1 MAGVNFYSIKV
12 RLILWL
18 VVPMTLLGLMALL
31 VTSSLLSSQA
41 NQVFDRMLLGAARSV
56 EQRLVLRDGQVM
68 LNMPYFT
75 LDVMES
81 ASAEKIFYRVER
93 ANGELLAGFKGLK
106 FPRIGQNEEIRFYNT
121 VFAGN
126 DLRAVFIQIP
136 GATPQTSV
144 VIAVA
149 ESLQGRQ
156 IFAGNILDVLTIMAL
171 LTVILTMITAVLAV
185 HKGLSPLNRLSESIK
200 QRSEHDLRPL
210 KSHVPAE
217 VQPLV
222 DSINALIQRIKD
234 NIEHI
239 QHFNADVSHQL
250 RTPLAEIKTLTELA
264 QQELT
269 QQIQSQASEGDGKDY
284 APQQISTE
292 KTLSYCRCEDDNV
305 FTTQRLR
312 FQQIEQI
319 TDFLSRTTQQLLSYA
334 KTRQSLLDQQ
344 MLQPLRL
351 SAFCKEQVILLAPRI
366 YQQGGELEFISEAEA
381 EIFGDSVMLTGL
393 LTNLIDNA
401 LLYGLRDGAPGLI
414 TVSVGRVSQSEANDP
429 FKSGIEKQADPDIS
443 AAEFGWL
450 SVQDQGPGIAEGQL
464 QSVTE
469 RFVRLD
475 QQSQGSGLGLAI
487 VRQICEFHQ
496 ARLELINAASG
507 GLKVTI
513 RFPLAEK

>member
-156 IFAGNILDVLTIMAL
+156 ILR
-171 LTVILTMITAVLAV
+171 VIFWTC
-185 HKGLSPLNRLSESIK
+185 SPLW
-200 QRSEHDLRPL
+200 
-210 KSHVPAE
+210 
-217 VQPLV
+217 
-222 DSINALIQRIKD
+222 
-234 NIEHI
+234 
-239 QHFNADVSHQL
+239 
-250 RTPLAEIKTLTELA
+250 
-264 QQELT
+264 
-269 QQIQSQASEGDGKDY
+269 
-284 APQQISTE
+284 
-292 KTLSYCRCEDDNV
+292 RC
-305 FTTQRLR
+305 
-312 FQQIEQI
+312 
-319 TDFLSRTTQQLLSYA
+319 
-334 KTRQSLLDQQ
+334 
-344 MLQPLRL
+344 
-351 SAFCKEQVILLAPRI
+351 
-366 YQQGGELEFISEAEA
+366 
-381 EIFGDSVMLTGL
+381 
-393 LTNLIDNA
+393 
-401 LLYGLRDGAPGLI
+401 
-414 TVSVGRVSQSEANDP
+414 
-429 FKSGIEKQADPDIS
+429 
-443 AAEFGWL
+443 
-450 SVQDQGPGIAEGQL
+450 
-464 QSVTE
+464 
-469 RFVRLD
+469 
-475 QQSQGSGLGLAI
+475 
-487 VRQICEFHQ
+487 
-496 ARLELINAASG
+496 
-507 GLKVTI
+507 
-513 RFPLAEK
+513 